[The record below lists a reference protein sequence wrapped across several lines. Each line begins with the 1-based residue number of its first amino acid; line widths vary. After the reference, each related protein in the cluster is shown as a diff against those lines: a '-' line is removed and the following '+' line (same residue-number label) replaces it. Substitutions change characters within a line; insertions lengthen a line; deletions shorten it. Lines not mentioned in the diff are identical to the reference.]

1 MLLVLAAGFIGQ
13 FGKRLADHLL
23 SRRRQKA
30 QAVGRGH
37 VSGTNGAP
45 VSDDATPAAPAP
57 DAAVHGVQMVT
68 PAAAKAA
75 KKAAKAEVKRLKK
88 GGPPKDD

>member
-23 SRRRQKA
+23 ARRRRKFRAADPGPDSQT
-30 QAVGRGH
+30 
-37 VSGTNGAP
+37 SGASGSE
-45 VSDDATPAAPAP
+45 VATPHVAA
-57 DAAVHGVQMVT
+57 DGAADGARVVT
-68 PAAAKAA
+68 SAAAKAA

-88 GGPPKDD
+88 GRPPKEG